1 MISEVFFPEL
11 KLLPKTIRDEYKNF
25 KEIVKSSPNSN
36 YISFRATSK
45 RDEKLYT
52 IRVLNIQGDLY
63 KTNKN
68 HSIKLYLQ
76 ELFYL
81 SASFGRTQSDLESGD
96 EVLFFQKFEVGD
108 DGSMAFVMSNSLS
121 LKEFTLEKDN
131 PKTIP
136 IENFAKQAIAD
147 VLFINSRFGITDIEK
162 SLENICSFDTG
173 NELSP
178 LQEGVSSN
186 YFITGWESGKVNT
199 ITDESVLRRT
209 TMFEDEIRKSCQDD
223 YLEVEDLK
231 ELYPQNDLSAE
242 IYSIGLLALEVAGMP
257 KNVWKDLS
265 KIENQRNYDLILESI
280 IQSLSFEYGQSSSSC
295 SFVSNMLSREN
306 YRRLDEVKQK
316 LLLPEPPTNL
326 HEALTRISQLMH
338 PLYSSKDLHRL
349 IEQLGNNNSLNDK
362 RSLESTYSTPGE
374 DIEEYKSELNEKS
387 ILVGG
392 TSLKTTLKKSGPEQI
407 MSEEHS
413 SQLEI
418 VSHDLKD
425 YRTSGLLRKI
435 QVQLLTILEKLFKE
449 KTPTLR
455 SMETEICIQDCFK
468 YIFRHP
474 LIESQTINK
483 TLHLEVK
490 ALLNNTNPQ
499 GLQGIILSS
508 SKVSDLEAAFIGKCP
523 KWTNLKAILLSN
535 NQITDRGTKEI
546 AENKTWPN
554 LETLDLRGNLIT
566 DEGVAK
572 IGLNQ
577 CWLSLKQLLLYQ
589 NRIGNEGAK
598 KIAANTTW
606 TKLEWLELSN
616 NFISDKGV
624 IAIAANSTW
633 KMLRV
638 LHLYENNIGDQGA
651 LGLASN
657 TSWENLIELDL
668 EKNYIGYE
676 GAVAIASNSAW
687 TNLKKCYLSGNSFG
701 EKGISFIHENHS
713 WKNIKDLVLRYECIK
728 PGDYCYLCKIEL
740 KETFPHCYSY
750 QKNIYY
756 CYGCVK
762 KEESLMFGIKLGPK
776 KSIDPHALIFI
787 EAASTKMLSN
797 ILRARIGD
805 QVNPKAFQ
813 QVVNINHHDTF
824 CDACFEMIG
833 LKTRWKCLN
842 CKNVD
847 ICDKCYVL
855 SQKKDPQLAVILKIR
870 GHDVESHILQR
881 YLYVEK

>member
-1 MISEVFFPEL
+1 M
-11 KLLPKTIRDEYKNF
+11 
-25 KEIVKSSPNSN
+25 
-36 YISFRATSK
+36 
-45 RDEKLYT
+45 KLYT

-81 SASFGRTQSDLESGD
+81 SARFGRNHSDLESGD
-96 EVLFFQKFEVGD
+96 EILFFQKFEVGD

-121 LKEFTLEKDN
+121 LKELISEKDSSN
-131 PKTIP
+131 TIS
-136 IENFAKQAIAD
+136 IEDFAKQALAD
-147 VLFINSRFGITDIEK
+147 VLFINSRFGITNIDM
-162 SLENICSFDTG
+162 SLESICCFDLRK
-173 NELSP
+173 ESLA
-178 LQEGVSSN
+178 LQEGACSN
-186 YFITGWESGKVNT
+186 YFFTGWESGKVTTFGLQDTAISNAT
-199 ITDESVLRRT
+199 QIEES
-209 TMFEDEIRKSCQDD
+209 
-223 YLEVEDLK
+223 K
-231 ELYPQNDLSAE
+231 ESYPQSDLSAE
-242 IYSIGLLALEVAGMP
+242 RYSIGLLALEAARIP
-257 KNVWKDLS
+257 KNLWEELS
-265 KIENQRNYDLILESI
+265 KRENRRNYHSILKSMI
-280 IQSLSFEYGQSSSSC
+280 MSLLHEAGQSSSLC
-295 SFVSNMLSREN
+295 SLVSSILSRESYSSIN
-306 YRRLDEVKQK
+306 EAKQK
-316 LLLPEPPTNL
+316 LLLTEPPMNL
-326 HEALTRISQLMH
+326 HETLARVPQLMH
-338 PLYSSKDLHRL
+338 PIYSGTDFHKL
-349 IEQLGNNNSLNDK
+349 IKQLGNNLQNEK
-362 RSLESTYSTPGE
+362 RSLESTCRYTSGE
-374 DIEEYKSELNEKS
+374 EIKEQRDECNSSEK
-387 ILVGG
+387 
-392 TSLKTTLKKSGPEQI
+392 TSLILIERSSLKRSGPEQI
-407 MSEEHS
+407 MNEQYS
-413 SQLEI
+413 SQLEMA
-418 VSHDLKD
+418 SYSKD
-425 YRTSGLLRKI
+425 YKAAGLLRKI
-435 QVQLLTILEKLFKE
+435 HVQLLTLLEKLYKE
-449 KTPTLR
+449 KIPALR
-455 SMETEICIQDCFK
+455 SMETEFCIQDCFK
-468 YIFRHP
+468 YIFLHP
-474 LIESQTINK
+474 VIRPQSINK
-483 TLHLEVK
+483 SLHADVK
-490 ALLNNTNPQ
+490 ALLDNTKPQ
-499 GLQGIILSS
+499 ELQEIDLASRRI
-508 SKVSDLEAAFIGKCP
+508 SDLEASAIGRCT
-523 KWTNLKAILLSN
+523 KWTHLKTLWLPNNL
-535 NQITDRGTKEI
+535 ITDMGIKEI
-546 AENKTWPN
+546 AENKTLQS
-554 LETLDLRGNLIT
+554 LERLDLRGNLIT
-566 DEGVAK
+566 DEGAAK

-577 CWLSLKQLLLYQ
+577 CWISLRHLLLYL
-589 NRIGNEGAK
+589 NRIGDEGAK

-616 NFISDKGV
+616 NFISDKGA
-624 IAIAANSTW
+624 IAVAANSTW

-638 LHLYENNIGDQGA
+638 LRLYENYIGNQGA

-881 YLYVEK
+881 FLYVER